1 MIERSKQIHEGC
13 EKQLTLT
20 KESIELNKQQ
30 FQENLRK
37 LAVIDFN
44 CYEFEGQNF
53 RVIQAKHLKD
63 KWMLNNQATGRR
75 VPQKPLKEITLEKF
89 RFYPPKL
96 ASLLEREAYAY
107 KQLINYKPMIEEGNN
122 PQLAMRL
129 YNAERE
135 KIRNAIPLSKT
146 EQDEKNRMLKQG
158 FSNWSLT
165 EYKNLITAMKKVGR
179 SDYANIS
186 KRIETKSV
194 EEVKEY
200 LNVFWDR
207 VHEIPDS
214 KSLIAIIQ
222 DCEDKLKRQNEFEK
236 FLHKKLKDVTDPL
249 TEINIIYTQKFD
261 SSCIKFSRDEDKIL
275 IWLFYKYKS
284 LYLNADNNNVQNAA
298 MEAKLFEK
306 IRDEIRFFPHF
317 RFNWRFLSCDS
328 IMLNNR
334 CKRLIKLIEQE
345 FNSKNQKSQPKLQ
358 FITIE
363 NDEED
368 TGIYNFDVIEDDE
381 SSTITNQLSDF
392 QIEEDDDAK
401 NDTAVTIDYEEEKAS
416 SSSDMSYSSD
426 ASADLKSRKNKL
438 TKTKQK
444 TSAAATKNIQQ
455 KSEPQNQKQHHSQ
468 KNASKVKARPDP
480 LFCYVQESD
489 EDLPYL

>member
-1 MIERSKQIHEGC
+1 LIERSKQIHEGC
-13 EKQLTLT
+13 IKQLTLT

-37 LAVIDFN
+37 LGVSDFS

-107 KQLINYKPMIEEGNN
+107 KQLINYQPMIEEGDN

-158 FSNWSLT
+158 FFNWSVT
-165 EYKNLITAMKKVGR
+165 EYKNLITAMRKHGR

-194 EEVKEY
+194 EEVTEY
-200 LNVFWDR
+200 LRVFWDR

-214 KSLIAIIQ
+214 ISLVTSIQ
-222 DCEDKLKRQNEFEK
+222 DCEDTLKRRNEFEN

-261 SSCIKFSRDEDKIL
+261 SSAIKFSLDEDKIL

-284 LYLNADNNNVQNAA
+284 LYLNADHTKVQNAA
-298 MEAKLFEK
+298 MEAKLFER

-334 CKRLIKLIEQE
+334 CKRLIKLIEKE
-345 FNSKNQKSQPKLQ
+345 FDSKNKKSQPKTQ

-381 SSTITNQLSDF
+381 SSTITNQLSDC
-392 QIEEDDDAK
+392 QIEEDNDAK
-401 NDTAVTIDYEEEKAS
+401 NDTAVTLDYEEEKAS

-426 ASADLKSRKNKL
+426 ASADFKGRRNKL

-444 TSAAATKNIQQ
+444 TSAAAIKNIKQ
-455 KSEPQNQKQHHSQ
+455 KSEPQNHKQHQ
-468 KNASKVKARPDP
+468 KNASKAKARPDP